1 MEDILKDINT
11 VVGVRGSF
19 VCNGKGQ
26 VLASTPPAL
35 FDQTILSTVGRTI
48 AQTTAGLATARRRK
62 IGDDELSQ
70 KVAAGQHC
78 FMFEKSPR
86 DSSANLTF

>member
-1 MEDILKDINT
+1 MEGILNDINA
-11 VVGVRGSF
+11 VVGVTGCF
-19 VCNGKGQ
+19 VYNGEGQ
-26 VLASTPPAL
+26 VSASALPDL
-35 FDQTILSTVGRTI
+35 FDETILSTVGRTI

>member
-1 MEDILKDINT
+1 MENVLKDINA
-11 VVGVRGSF
+11 VVGVTGSF
-19 VCNGKGQ
+19 VCNGEGQ
-26 VLASTPPAL
+26 VSASALPDL
-35 FDQTILSTVGRTI
+35 FDETILSTVGRTM
-48 AQTTAGLATARRRK
+48 AQTMAGLAIARRK

-86 DSSANLTF
+86 DSLANLTF